1 VGDDGRRAA
10 ILAEMLGSD
19 RDVSAR
25 DMVGRVCRFSVDRL
39 DLSGCALLLI
49 AGADVVETLAIAGP
63 QSGEIAD
70 LQFSLAEGPCLEAH
84 RSGLPVLVPD
94 LSTEHLRW
102 PAFAPAAA
110 DLGVRAE
117 FSLPLVVGA
126 AGLGTLDM
134 SRNEPGML
142 ADDELSDALVAADIA
157 TDALLILQD
166 SDDSDELAKLLEADG
181 TDRLIVHQAT
191 GVLSVKLD
199 VSPSDA
205 LASLRARAFRT
216 GRPLHEIA
224 TDVVNRRVDIDD

>member
-1 VGDDGRRAA
+1 
-10 ILAEMLGSD
+10 MPCS
-19 RDVSAR
+19 S
-25 DMVGRVCRFSVDRL
+25 
-39 DLSGCALLLI
+39 I

-63 QSGEIAD
+63 QSAEIAD
-70 LQFSLAEGPCLEAH
+70 LQFSLAEGPCLEAY

-94 LSTEHLRW
+94 LSTEHRRW
-102 PAFAPAAA
+102 PAFVPAAA
-110 DLGVRAE
+110 GLGVRAE
-117 FSLPLVVGA
+117 FSLPLMVGA

-142 ADDELSDALVAADIA
+142 ADDELTDALVAADIA

-166 SDDSDELAKLLEADG
+166 SDDEDELARLIEADG

-205 LASLRARAFRT
+205 LASLRARAFRA